1 MADDIRQWLDELGL
15 GKYGDVF
22 VDNEISLQALPHI
35 SENDLAGLKVA
46 LGARRQTSSKQKH

>member
-35 SENDLAGLKVA
+35 SENDLAGLKGA